1 MKNLN
6 LSKKKEEEKEFL
18 EGNKTLFLIKRSSNI
33 NIISNR

>member
-18 EGNKTLFLIKRSSNI
+18 KGNKTSFLIKRSSNI